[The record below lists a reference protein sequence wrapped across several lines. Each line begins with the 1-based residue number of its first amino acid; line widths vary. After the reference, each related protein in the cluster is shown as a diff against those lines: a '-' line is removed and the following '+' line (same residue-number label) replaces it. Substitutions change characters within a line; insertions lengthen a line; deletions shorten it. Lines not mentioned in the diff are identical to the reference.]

1 MKNIS
6 IIFSRELAS
15 YFSTPIAYVFLVIF
29 LLLSG
34 SFTFYMGNFYER
46 GQADLLP
53 FFGFHP
59 WLYLFLVPAITMKLW
74 AEERKSG
81 TIELI
86 LTLPVKV
93 SEVVIGKYLAAWFF
107 IALALFLTFPIWLTV
122 NYLGSPDNGAIISGY
137 LGSLLMSGGFLAIG
151 SCMSSVT
158 QNQVIAF
165 IISIVVCFIFLL
177 SGTNLVLD
185 FFNSWLPQGAVDA
198 IASLSFLSHFSSLSK
213 GVIDIRDFIY
223 YILLIGVFIYINI
236 ELVNLKKGG

>member
-1 MKNIS
+1 MKNIL
-6 IIFSRELAS
+6 IIFNRELSS

-86 LTLPVKV
+86 LTLPIKV

-107 IALALFLTFPIWLTV
+107 IALALFLTFPIWITV

-158 QNQVIAF
+158 QNQGH
-165 IISIVVCFIFLL
+165 SIYNICCRLFYFLTQWNKF
-177 SGTNLVLD
+177 SFR
-185 FFNSWLPQGAVDA
+185 FF
-198 IASLSFLSHFSSLSK
+198 
-213 GVIDIRDFIY
+213 
-223 YILLIGVFIYINI
+223 
-236 ELVNLKKGG
+236 

>member
-1 MKNIS
+1 MKNIL
-6 IIFSRELAS
+6 IIFNRELAS

-107 IALALFLTFPIWLTV
+107 IVLALFLTFPIWITV
-122 NYLGSPDNGAIISGY
+122 NYLGNPDNGAIISGY
-137 LGSLLMSGGFLAIG
+137 LGSLLMSGGVLAIG

-165 IISIVVCFIFLL
+165 IISVVVCFIFLL

-185 FFNSWLPQGAVDA
+185 FFNAWLPQGVVDA

-223 YILLIGVFIYINI
+223 YISLISVFIYINI

>member
-1 MKNIS
+1 M
-6 IIFSRELAS
+6 
-15 YFSTPIAYVFLVIF
+15 
-29 LLLSG
+29 
-34 SFTFYMGNFYER
+34 
-46 GQADLLP
+46 
-53 FFGFHP
+53 
-59 WLYLFLVPAITMKLW
+59 
-74 AEERKSG
+74 
-81 TIELI
+81 I
-86 LTLPVKV
+86 LTL
-93 SEVVIGKYLAAWFF
+93 SMTSNDLASAD
-107 IALALFLTFPIWLTV
+107 T
-122 NYLGSPDNGAIISGY
+122 GHIISGY

-223 YILLIGVFIYINI
+223 YISLIGVFIYINI

>member
-1 MKNIS
+1 MRLLERLFYVRIIKMKNIS
-6 IIFSRELAS
+6 IIFYRELAS

-86 LTLPVKV
+86 LT
-93 SEVVIGKYLAAWFF
+93 I
-107 IALALFLTFPIWLTV
+107 
-122 NYLGSPDNGAIISGY
+122 
-137 LGSLLMSGGFLAIG
+137 
-151 SCMSSVT
+151 
-158 QNQVIAF
+158 
-165 IISIVVCFIFLL
+165 
-177 SGTNLVLD
+177 
-185 FFNSWLPQGAVDA
+185 
-198 IASLSFLSHFSSLSK
+198 
-213 GVIDIRDFIY
+213 FIY
-223 YILLIGVFIYINI
+223 LFGRGIL
-236 ELVNLKKGG
+236 

>member
-6 IIFSRELAS
+6 IIFYRELAS

-81 TIELI
+81 TIEFSKS
-86 LTLPVKV
+86 LT
-93 SEVVIGKYLAAWFF
+93 I
-107 IALALFLTFPIWLTV
+107 FL
-122 NYLGSPDNGAIISGY
+122 
-137 LGSLLMSGGFLAIG
+137 
-151 SCMSSVT
+151 
-158 QNQVIAF
+158 
-165 IISIVVCFIFLL
+165 ISI
-177 SGTNLVLD
+177 
-185 FFNSWLPQGAVDA
+185 
-198 IASLSFLSHFSSLSK
+198 FS
-213 GVIDIRDFIY
+213 
-223 YILLIGVFIYINI
+223 
-236 ELVNLKKGG
+236 